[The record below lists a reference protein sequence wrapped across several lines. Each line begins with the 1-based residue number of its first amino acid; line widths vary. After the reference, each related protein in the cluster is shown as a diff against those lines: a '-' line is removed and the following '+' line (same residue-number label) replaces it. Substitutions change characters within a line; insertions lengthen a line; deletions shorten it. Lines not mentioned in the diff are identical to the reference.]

1 MEINQQTF
9 AYGALAVVIM
19 AAGALLLRRWL
30 GGRVTPEEIE
40 RRRRDSIQ
48 QSGKLGDAEVEDV
61 DGVNIIYTY
70 RVAGVGYTV
79 SQDVSALE
87 SLLPLDRMTLVGPA
101 AVKFLPRN
109 PANSIVLSEHWSG
122 VRRRVR

>member
-1 MEINQQTF
+1 M
-9 AYGALAVVIM
+9 
-19 AAGALLLRRWL
+19 
-30 GGRVTPEEIE
+30 
-40 RRRRDSIQ
+40 
-48 QSGKLGDAEVEDV
+48 EDV